1 MQLMFVPSDV
11 EADNLL
17 QVSNLIVAGRLTAKV
32 DTVGSIIET
41 SMMDPK
47 NVNYQALMK
56 QGDSLLNRIQKLS
69 KAIDLE

>member
-69 KAIDLE
+69 KTIDVE

>member
-1 MQLMFVPSDV
+1 MCSAVSGGGC
-11 EADNLL
+11 L

-32 DTVGSIIET
+32 DKVGSIIET

-56 QGDSLLNRIQKLS
+56 QGDLLLNRVQKLS
-69 KAIDLE
+69 KIVDVE

>member
-1 MQLMFVPSDV
+1 M
-11 EADNLL
+11 L
-17 QVSNLIVAGRLTAKV
+17 QVSNLIVAARLTAKV

-69 KAIDLE
+69 KTIDVE